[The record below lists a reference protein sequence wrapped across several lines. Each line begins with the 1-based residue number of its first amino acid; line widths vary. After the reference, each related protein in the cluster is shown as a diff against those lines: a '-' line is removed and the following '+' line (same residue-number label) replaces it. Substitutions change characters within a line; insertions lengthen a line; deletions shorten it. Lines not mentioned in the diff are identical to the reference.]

1 MLGPQ
6 GRRGEVLAEMH
17 TSFPERFAER
27 RELSGLATN
36 GSRRELQLE
45 EHWFHK
51 GGVVLKFAG
60 VESISDAEQLAGMEL
75 QIPQEQRAELE
86 AGAAYVS
93 DLVGCEVLVQ
103 SAGGWVAIGSVS
115 DVQFG
120 AGEAPLLVV
129 KGEREYLVP
138 YAEAFLK
145 NTDFERRRIEM
156 ELPEGLLEAQAPL
169 STEEKQRQK
178 RKRMKRGR
186 RGNGEK
192 AEKQIPRGLKPARR
206 STGK

>member
-6 GRRGEVLAEMH
+6 GRRGEVLAELH

-27 RELSGLATN
+27 RELSALAAN
-36 GSRRELQLE
+36 GTRRELQLE

-60 VESISDAEQLAGMEL
+60 VESISDAELLAGMEL

-103 SAGGWVAIGSVS
+103 LRRVGRDRHGGGCAVWGGRGSAAGGEGRAGVS
-115 DVQFG
+115 G
-120 AGEAPLLVV
+120 AVRRGVFE
-129 KGEREYLVP
+129 
-138 YAEAFLK
+138 
-145 NTDFERRRIEM
+145 ERRI
-156 ELPEGLLEAQAPL
+156 LSGGGLRW
-169 STEEKQRQK
+169 SC
-178 RKRMKRGR
+178 RKVCWKCSLR
-186 RGNGEK
+186 
-192 AEKQIPRGLKPARR
+192 
-206 STGK
+206 